1 MLGLLDNFFSFI
13 SVERVKENPPSYPYP
28 HPHPHPYPY
37 AHSYPYP
44 DPHPYHNPHPH
55 PYPHS
60 YPCPD
65 PCPDPCPYPQSYP
78 YPYPHPYPHPYPW
91 SYLYPRF
98 SNVEFLTDRSKKS
111 RIPCPN
117 FDECRSPGSNQ
128 IPFNVKVFCI
138 FPNQALYLDQSRIP
152 LTFSRIL
159 HRILVKCRF
168 PNIPFQTLFSKNQV

>member
-37 AHSYPYP
+37 AYSYPYP
-44 DPHPYHNPHPH
+44 DPHPYHNPYLH

-65 PCPDPCPYPQSYP
+65 PCPYPQS

-138 FPNQALYLDQSRIP
+138 FPNQALYFDQSRIP